1 MRSFFTIVLALSASM
16 LVSAARPPKE
26 LVIEKTYVPKWCLS
40 TSKNGDTLTMR
51 HVASLFHNNHVFEST
66 KNGSPFKFKLG
77 SRAVIEGWNLGVKD
91 MCIGE
96 KRKLIIPPDLAY
108 GEKGIRYK
116 IPRMATVVLEVELV
130 AIDKEDG
137 KDGSKKEF

>member
-51 HVASLFHNNHVFEST
+51 HDGTSALKSEHYQLLTFPEISQRLT
-66 KNGSPFKFKLG
+66 TLKPS
-77 SRAVIEGWNLGVKD
+77 